1 MGAGMSD
8 NVDKLLADL
17 HSLLTKELLVKLE
30 SGDYCPADLNVARQF
45 LKDNSI
51 SSADLANKGSSLQKL
66 ADLVPFHDPEEPVRK
81 ASGE

>member
-1 MGAGMSD
+1 MSEG
-8 NVDKLLADL
+8 VDKILADL
-17 HSLLTKELLVKLE
+17 HGLLAKELLDKLE

-51 SSADLANKGSSLQKL
+51 SSADLMNKGSSLQKL
-66 ADLVPFHDPEEPVRK
+66 ADLVPFHDPEEDVRK

>member
-1 MGAGMSD
+1 MSND
-8 NVDKLLADL
+8 IDKLLGDL

-51 SSADLANKGSSLQKL
+51 SSADLTNKGSGLQKL
-66 ADLVPFHDPEEPVRK
+66 ADLVPFNDSNEPIKK